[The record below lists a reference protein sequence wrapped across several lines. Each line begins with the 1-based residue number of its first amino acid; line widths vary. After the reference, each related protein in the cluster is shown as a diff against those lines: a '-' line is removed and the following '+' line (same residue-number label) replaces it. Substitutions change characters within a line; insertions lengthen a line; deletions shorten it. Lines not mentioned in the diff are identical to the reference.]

1 MKTIFLVIV
10 IGMLLYAFRDKIAK
24 FLVANNI
31 DDRVQEAA
39 TELVELFDDE
49 LEPEPE
55 DEDVSNYL
63 AIRSAIYTLEM
74 AIESEDGIQA
84 IEALRAEAVE
94 NLMR

>member
-1 MKTIFLVIV
+1 
-10 IGMLLYAFRDKIAK
+10 MLLYAFRDKIAK
-24 FLVANNI
+24 YLIANNI

-39 TELVELFDDE
+39 TELVELFDVDE
-49 LEPEPE
+49 DQEPEPE